1 MLDSFAGMEVDSGQP
16 SLLGRA
22 ETAGTVKCPLCS
34 VRRQK
39 RFARGRGLRMHIAE
53 AHADVDLAE
62 ATAAIRL
69 ANATV
74 MTVTKSELPLA
85 CRAARDGDVALLR
98 RLRTDNAWDPAGEP
112 VDKHGYRPVHWAAG
126 SRKGCLEFC
135 LGFVS
140 AQVVDATTRRER
152 RQGKRGGRSLLHWA
166 ARNGVYANAALLL
179 APPQN
184 APPNARTFDGTTPL
198 MLALY
203 GGAVDVAALL
213 LDSGASTDAVNDW
226 GCSDWHWAAMG
237 EKPLAALQ
245 FLEQRCD
252 GSLEHALALR
262 QIHGHSVAHK
272 LATRGHVDAARWLK
286 TTFLSCRRR
295 DVLRSALDADV
306 SGRRPS
312 QIASCAGFHACADVL
327 RDLEDY
333 QDDSSHSSITPTK

>member
-1 MLDSFAGMEVDSGQP
+1 MLDTYSGMALDSASP

-53 AHADVDLAE
+53 VHADVCLAE
-62 ATAAIRL
+62 ATAAIQL

-74 MTVTKSELPLA
+74 MTVAKSELPLA
-85 CRAARDGDVALLR
+85 CRAARDGDVGLLR
-98 RLRTDNAWDPAGEP
+98 RLRDDSAWDPTGAP

-126 SRKGCLEFC
+126 SRTGCLEFC

-140 AQVVDATTRRER
+140 AQAVDATTRRER
-152 RQGKRGGRSLLHWA
+152 REGKRGGRSLLHWA

-179 APPQN
+179 APPHD
-184 APPNARTFDGTTPL
+184 APLDARTFDGTTPL

-213 LDSGASTDAVNDW
+213 LDSGASADAVNDW
-226 GCSDWHWAAMG
+226 GCTDWHWAAMG

-252 GSLEHALALR
+252 GSFERALAR
-262 QIHGHSVAHK
+262 TQIHGHSVAHK

-286 TTFLSCRRR
+286 TTVLRCRRR
-295 DVLRSALDADV
+295 DDLRSALDSDV
-306 SGRRPS
+306 TGRRPS

-327 RDLEDY
+327 RDLEAHM
-333 QDDSSHSSITPTK
+333 DDHY